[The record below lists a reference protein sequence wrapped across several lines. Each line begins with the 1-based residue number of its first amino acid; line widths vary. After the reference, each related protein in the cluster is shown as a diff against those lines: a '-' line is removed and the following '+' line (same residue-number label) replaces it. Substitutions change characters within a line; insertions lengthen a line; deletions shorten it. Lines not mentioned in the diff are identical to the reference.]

1 MADIYRFGV
10 GFVQGTAKV
19 EVFVNTV
26 LTATFTDGIPG
37 ALFIEQGAAIE
48 IVVTLDP
55 GYTSF
60 SAAINR
66 VTGSPFT
73 SSPININM
81 PDFDT
86 RAAFTIAG
94 AFTPPD
100 DYELK
105 YYFDWKVK
113 PNDDDRR
120 LEIYED
126 GYTGSSLERRIKNL
140 TYQVGNRGDSII
152 ETFMR
157 SKIDFELLANSNDF
171 FEFLTGDNRK
181 FKVKYYHDIDVV
193 FEGYVLTDRLTV
205 PEKDG
210 VYFLRFEAIDGMRSF
225 DSNRLNFARVQ
236 RSRPVGILC
245 SALNQTFIDG
255 RAVNISCD
263 IYEDAMD
270 NTNCMFDEFGFPYTA
285 VYNDGLVARFDDGT
299 RIVNETL
306 FLEETIKRIVNP
318 FFCNVFLFMNEWY
331 VIRLGEFLKDTMK
344 FFRYEADGTFDD
356 DYTVSNGYTLDCGDP
371 KFGNAQREAGLIF
384 NEFNS
389 VFKLGALSE
398 AAQGGIF
405 DFPFNNDSFIV
416 ATGSGGFPEGTYI
429 LKLWEYN
436 RCQPLAVNRQVG
448 TDNNIADIGYNSTG
462 SDERMEI
469 IKTTT
474 NAGFADANISFLELS
489 TASSG
494 VAIPVIQEGANSIS
508 LFLKF
513 NVSHVL
519 SAFENV
525 TPTTYRFAIM
535 VRIGDNWLDY
545 DATTNTYSWSATE
558 TLVSFPITN
567 RDTWNEIQITDV
579 VVPATGNA
587 IFRIYQ
593 LIAGSGTVN
602 QLAFKVRVK
611 DFKFTV
617 TQTEGLANAEI
628 LYKSQTLSSYNRVHP
643 DYVTWIGD
651 VGTVNSLSQI
661 VLLNG
666 EASKEWSDV
675 NDTSVPLQAN
685 QVQVLANFL
694 GRRNQRVYGTL
705 YFALPD
711 FTKRM
716 DYDGKKWKINY
727 LSNKDE
733 KNETE
738 IEMIEIQD

>member
-10 GFVQGTAKV
+10 GFVTGTAKV

-73 SSPININM
+73 TSPININM

-94 AFTPPD
+94 AFAPPD

-105 YYFDWKVK
+105 YFFDWKVK

-126 GYTGSSLERRIKNL
+126 GYVGTALERRIKNL
-140 TYQVGNRGDSII
+140 TYQVGNRGDSIL

-157 SKIDFELLANSNDF
+157 SKIDFELLANSTDF

-255 RAVNISCD
+255 RAVNISCE

-270 NTNCMFDEFGFPYTA
+270 SSNCLFDEFGFPYTA

-331 VIRLGEFLKDTMK
+331 VIRLGEFLKNTMK

-356 DYTVSNGYTLDCGDP
+356 DYTVANGYTLDCGDP

-389 VFKLGALSE
+389 VLKLGALTE

-405 DFPFNNDSFIV
+405 DFPFDNTSFTTASG
-416 ATGSGGFPEGTYI
+416 ATAIPAGTY
-429 LKLWEYN
+429 LLRLWEQT
-436 RCQPLAVNRQVG
+436 RCQPLPVDRSVTNTNNDIAIVG
-448 TDNNIADIGYNSTG
+448 YGAAAGEFGMIL
-462 SDERMEI
+462 
-469 IKTTT
+469 KTTT
-474 NAGFADANISFLELS
+474 SAGLADPNISFIELS

-494 VAIPVIQEGANSIS
+494 VAIPVLQEGANSIS
-508 LFLKF
+508 LQIEFAVQRISTAVPEVPQNHL
-513 NVSHVL
+513 
-519 SAFENV
+519 
-525 TPTTYRFAIM
+525 FAIM
-535 VRIGDNWLDY
+535 VRIGNNWLDY
-545 DATTNTYSWSATE
+545 DPVTNTYSWEATE
-558 TLVSFPITN
+558 TFITFPLTNYLVWNTLLITG
-567 RDTWNEIQITDV
+567 
-579 VVPATGNA
+579 VPVPVTGDAT
-587 IFRIYQ
+587 FRIFQ
-593 LIAGSGTVN
+593 IINDGTAVS
-602 QLAFKVRVK
+602 QFSYGIRVRN
-611 DFKFTV
+611 FRFTV
-617 TQTEGLANAEI
+617 SQTEGLSYSDI
-628 LYKSQTLSSYNRVHP
+628 LYKSQTLSSYNRLHP

-727 LSNKDE
+727 LSHKDE